1 MQTLF
6 RQLDNLAAIETEK
19 RFARMLE
26 RIAFVFMIL
35 MFVFAPHSIAATQ
48 IAWLT
53 GMFAWFIRQFLKPRP
68 HLVRTPLDVPL
79 WIFFAWSVITSIFSY
94 DPPTSLDKLRNVAL
108 FLIFYYII
116 NLVKTKRAAF
126 FLSSTLILSAMVSVL
141 WMPIERI
148 FGRGV
153 EISNV
158 SAASLFSKTILTNG
172 DTLLKANGVKVETP
186 EQLLAEI
193 EKNETTQI
201 YFYRPD
207 FYLTVPVSRADLLD
221 GTNAL
226 EKLGIGSWKHSRNW
240 RSMGFLSHYE
250 TYAEILQLIISLTFG
265 LFIAGFIK
273 GKGENSSDSNKAEKY
288 LFNLPFSPTLFF
300 CVAAMS
306 LALLL
311 TGTRAAQ
318 IGFLISAFAGVFIS
332 GNRKLLLITAAVVVP
347 IALGAVYFVQQ
358 SRNVGFFD
366 SNDEST
372 KDRLTFYRKGFDLW
386 TANARNFAIG
396 VGMDSTKRNIKEWN
410 LYDNHGEPMGHFHST
425 PLQLVVERGL
435 PALFLWFW
443 VLWVYGRTLLRWL
456 KIQGSGFRVRDSGFG
471 IQGAG
476 FRIQNSGFRVQE
488 SEMNPESETLNPE
501 SEILNPGSEIL
512 NPEPRPLN
520 PNSTAWREK
529 GIVLGA
535 FGGLVGFIS
544 AGLVQYNLGTAMAAM
559 VFFMIMG
566 LSFVV
571 IIPSLRN
578 SSLPEK

>member
-1 MQTLF
+1 MQTLL
-6 RQLDNLAAIETEK
+6 RHLDNLAVIETEN
-19 RFARMLE
+19 RFAKLLE

-53 GMFAWFIRQFLKPRP
+53 GMLAWFIRQFLKPRP
-68 HLVRTPLDVPL
+68 RLLRTPLDVPL

-108 FLIFYYII
+108 FLIFYFII
-116 NLVKTKRAAF
+116 NLVKTKPAVF
-126 FLSSTLILSAMVSVL
+126 FLVSTLILSAMVSVV
-141 WMPIERI
+141 WMPLERI

-186 EQLLAEI
+186 EELLTEI

-221 GTNAL
+221 GTNAP
-226 EKLGIGSWKHSRNW
+226 EKLGIGGWKHSRNW

-273 GKGENSSDSNKAEKY
+273 GKDKNSSDTNGAKKY
-288 LFNLPFSPTLFF
+288 FLNLPFSPVLFL

-311 TGTRAAQ
+311 TGTRAPQ
-318 IGFLISAFAGVFIS
+318 IGFLISAFAVVFIS

-347 IALGAVYFVQQ
+347 IALGAVYFIQQ

-372 KDRLTFYRKGFDLW
+372 KDRVTFYRKGFDLW
-386 TANARNFAIG
+386 TANARNFSIG
-396 VGMDSTKRNIKEWN
+396 VGMDATKRNIKEWN

-456 KIQGSGFRVRDSGFG
+456 RIPDSRFHIPDSKLNLEFG
-471 IQGAG
+471 IWNLKSAG
-476 FRIQNSGFRVQE
+476 
-488 SEMNPESETLNPE
+488 
-501 SEILNPGSEIL
+501 
-512 NPEPRPLN
+512 
-520 PNSTAWREK
+520 WREK

-535 FGGLVGFIS
+535 FGGLVGFIF
-544 AGLVQYNLGTAMAAM
+544 AGLVQYNLGTAMVAM
-559 VFFMIMG
+559 VFFMMMG
-566 LSFVV
+566 LSFVL
-571 IIPSLRN
+571 IIPTLQN
-578 SSLPEK
+578 STPPEK